1 MLCQELAGRSFNK
14 SKLHRRLSVLLKER
28 SEKAVEFKLQ
38 NITAVLHGMGEL
50 WIEGYKPRFNFQ
62 DPLVP
67 VVKRHLEKNREYLIK
82 VALERQ
88 AGILTQP
95 QEIEVSRSPALPG
108 KLTPKGLDKVYEV
121 SQNFDVAA
129 RDKYNRDLGHEGER
143 RVFEHE
149 KLVLRKA
156 GLDSLADEVVWVSRD
171 VGDGV
176 GYDIESYAP
185 DRRKRLIEVK
195 TTNGYE
201 RTPFYVTRNEKRVSQ
216 EKCDEWCLFRL
227 WDFSRKP
234 KAFELTSVE
243 LERCHWTATGYSVQL
258 DDTAVDHREI

>member
-1 MLCQELAGRSFNK
+1 MLRRELAGRSFNK
-14 SKLHRRLSVLLKER
+14 SKQHKRLSALLKGR

-62 DPLVP
+62 DPLVL
-67 VVKRHLEKNREYLIK
+67 VVKRHLEKNREYLVK
-82 VALERQ
+82 AALVLQ
-88 AGILTQP
+88 ADILAQSC
-95 QEIEVSRSPALPG
+95 EIEVSPPPALPG
-108 KLTPKGLDKVYEV
+108 KLTPKKLAKVYRV
-121 SQNFDVAA
+121 SQDFDVAA
-129 RDKYNRDLGHEGER
+129 RDKYNRDLGYQGER

-156 GLDSLADEVVWVSRD
+156 GLDSLADDVVWVSRD
-171 VGDGV
+171 VGDGA

-216 EKCDEWCLFRL
+216 EKRDEWCLFRL
-227 WDFSRKP
+227 WDFSRSP

-243 LERCHWTATGYSVQL
+243 LEKCHWTATGYSVQL
-258 DDTAVDHREI
+258 DDTAVDHREV